1 MSDDEKFN
9 ELNKIRYDSLVEK
22 FEQYFKIKGY
32 LPKDNFSNNVFFLS
46 KDPTF
51 QSMNNNET
59 PNPNYKQNNKMIEIL
74 KELNETNSLKKLSVN
89 TREFINKLCKVIND
103 ANVSILLTDESIKK
117 NQSSE
122 KILKIDEILMILNL
136 NIQGKQ
142 KGDFHSILHSRIH
155 SLNNFP
161 PGPYKISLGIN
172 TCFNL
177 ENDDLNESE
186 KRNLNQNL
194 SDGVYNLFKE
204 ENLVCENL
212 INIKEN
218 TNSITFR
225 YNPNSNDDV
234 NNFPDYNFSILN
246 KDSKNYLVDRRYSGT
261 TFSNLRLKIRGSQNV
276 YESNNEYLLYIFIS
290 LFDELCDLNKNTI
303 SKNIIFKMNGINDDE
318 ERTAGIELN
327 LELDNLTRIGILNR
341 IKELNQITID
351 NKMKNQI
358 LIDEILTDY
367 FPEMKDSVTH
377 ILSRNDELRDN
388 CCSCELF

>member
-1 MSDDEKFN
+1 MSEEENFD
-9 ELNKIRYDSLVEK
+9 ELNKLRYNLLVEK

-59 PNPNYKQNNKMIEIL
+59 PNPNFKQNNKMIDIL
-74 KELNETNSLKKLSVN
+74 KELNETKSLKKLSIN
-89 TREFINKLCKVIND
+89 TGEFINKISKVIND
-103 ANVSILLTDESIKK
+103 ANASILLTDESIKK
-117 NQSSE
+117 NQSAE

-136 NIQGKQ
+136 HIEGKS
-142 KGDFHSILHSRIH
+142 KGDFYSILHSRIH

-161 PGPYKISLGIN
+161 SGPYKISLGIN
-172 TCFNL
+172 TNFN
-177 ENDDLNESE
+177 EEDDDLNESE

-194 SDGVYNLFKE
+194 SDGVFNLFKE

-218 TNSITFR
+218 TDSITFR
-225 YNPNSNDDV
+225 YNPNSNDDI
-234 NNFPDYNFSILN
+234 NNFPDYKFSILN

-276 YESNNEYLLYIFIS
+276 YESENEYLLYIFIS
-290 LFDELCDLNKNTI
+290 LFDELCDLNKTTI
-303 SKNIIFKMNGINDDE
+303 SKNIIFKMKNDNE

-377 ILSRNDELRDN
+377 ILSKNDEYRDSCCN
-388 CCSCELF
+388 CEIF